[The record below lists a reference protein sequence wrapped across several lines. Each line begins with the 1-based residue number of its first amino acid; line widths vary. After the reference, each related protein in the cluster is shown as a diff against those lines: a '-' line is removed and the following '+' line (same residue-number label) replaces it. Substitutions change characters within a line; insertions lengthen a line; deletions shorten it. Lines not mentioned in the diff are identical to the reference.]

1 MDEQAATPS
10 AGAGASTDGVV
21 RRPLILKGAGRLFGA
36 VLDVLSPRASL
47 RQRHAA
53 QLIQACARRHLARRK
68 LREMRLQCKLLGLM
82 AKRERRAVLLIQR
95 LWRGGVPWGPEAE
108 HALLRI
114 QAVAKGRLQREQL
127 RAERRSMAE
136 AEQTSAAVERAR
148 LFNECNAVIEK
159 RGRRSFSIGPWDLFV
174 WQERFVSATETA
186 LVYQVRR
193 SPVQRRA

>member
-1 MDEQAATPS
+1 MVDEQPATPS
-10 AGAGASTDGVV
+10 AGAGASSDGVV
-21 RRPLILKGAGRLFGA
+21 GRSPRILKGAGRLFGA

-47 RQRHAA
+47 RQTHAA
-53 QLIQACARRHLARRK
+53 QLIQACARRRLARRK
-68 LREMRLQCKLLGLM
+68 LREMRLQCRLLGLM
-82 AKRERRAVLLIQR
+82 SNRERKAALLIQR

-127 RAERRSMAE
+127 RAERQSIAE
-136 AEQTSAAVERAR
+136 AEQAERAR
-148 LFNECNAVIEK
+148 LVNECNAVIEK

-193 SPVQRRA
+193 SPVRRRA